1 MKTRTE
7 ERAYEDGLEL
17 VTITQGMNGYPSGLY
32 KAVADF
38 ESFED
43 AECFA
48 DEVNGEVVLLSRRD
62 GHQFWVNHGRQYE
75 PLERAKYLDED
86 EDVVFTDEGEFESW
100 CVGEIDH
107 YMDGGLNLYDLRSML
122 DTMVDTYEEIMQ
134 RREDEVVVVDKRDFT
149 AVSLHKYVTR
159 VHDDDVTTYMLAV
172 VDHETDEDEIE
183 EEDED

>member
-32 KAVADF
+32 KAVAGF
-38 ESFED
+38 ESFEG

-48 DEVNGEVVLLSRRD
+48 DEVNGEVALLSRRD
-62 GHQFWVNHGRQYE
+62 GHQFWVNNGRQYE
-75 PLERAKYLDED
+75 PLERAKYFDED
-86 EDVVFTDEGEFESW
+86 EDVAFTDEGEFESW

-107 YMDGGLNLYDLRSML
+107 YLDGGLNLYDLRNIL
-122 DTMVDTYEEIMQ
+122 DTMIEAYEEIMQ
-134 RREDEVVVVDKRDFT
+134 RGEDEIVRVDRRDYE
-149 AVSLHKYVTR
+149 AKSLHKYLTYI
-159 VHDDDVTTYMLAV
+159 HDNDVTTYMLAV